1 MQALQSLPGFAEGGL
16 VAPMPAPI
24 RSPMPGMRPMTVQN
38 NFTIHAPSGS
48 VSRATEQQ
56 IAAAAARGASRAN
69 VRNN

>member
-1 MQALQSLPGFAEGGL
+1 
-16 VAPMPAPI
+16 
-24 RSPMPGMRPMTVQN
+24 MTVQN
-38 NFTIHAPSGS
+38 NFTINAPNGT